1 MITRFDHVVIAVRD
15 LDAAMQS
22 YRRLG
27 FDVRPGGRHV
37 GLGTE
42 NALIRF
48 GLEYLEFLSV
58 YDQAEAIA
66 SGVFDQ
72 ELLTLLNQREALL
85 LGYALAST
93 TIHQDAERFL
103 AAGLLKRKPFAMQR
117 IRPDGQQLHWY
128 LFSPG
133 DRPWCRPWPFLIEW
147 GEPDTQR
154 LLWEEPGAHVNGVT
168 AWKQVALAV
177 QNEEQTLAVYQ
188 HCLGL
193 ELRHRDHVARLG
205 AHRVTFDISGATI
218 DLLTPDGAGP
228 VQETLAELGEGIC
241 EISLAIQDVDHT
253 RTFFAQR
260 GIACSL
266 GSAGPETLFLEG
278 EATLGVRIILTTEE
292 RE

>member
-1 MITRFDHVVIAVRD
+1 MITHFDHVVIAVRD

-48 GLEYLEFLSV
+48 GLEYLELLSIS
-58 YDQAEAIA
+58 DQSEARER
-66 SGVFDQ
+66 GVFPQ
-72 ELLTLLNQREALL
+72 EILTLLNTREAIV

-93 TIHQDAERFL
+93 SLSQDAERFR
-103 AAGLLKRKPFAMQR
+103 AMGLVREPPFAMQR
-117 IRPDGQQLHWY
+117 VRPDGHQLTWH
-128 LFSPG
+128 LFAPG
-133 DRPWCRPWPFLIEW
+133 GTPWRRPWPFLIEW
-147 GEPDTQR
+147 SEPDTQR

-193 ELRHRDHVARLG
+193 ELHHRDHVARLG
-205 AHRVTFDISGATI
+205 AHSVTFNIEGATI
-218 DLLTPDGAGP
+218 DLLAPDGAGP

-278 EATLGVRIILTTEE
+278 EATLGVRIILTTEG
-292 RE
+292 RL